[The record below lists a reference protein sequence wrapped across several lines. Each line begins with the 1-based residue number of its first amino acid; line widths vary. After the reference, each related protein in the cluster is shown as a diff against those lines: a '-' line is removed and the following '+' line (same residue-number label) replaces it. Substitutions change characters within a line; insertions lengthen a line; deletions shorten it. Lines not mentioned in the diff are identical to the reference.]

1 MYLIPVHIV
10 TEFYCRTVGVRHDH
24 VHDFHSPVLLLY
36 ERISNFVVGQ
46 YVTRNGRQLYKADD
60 GKYYPSFAAAVQAG
74 TEDSWRNLL
83 GEGTV
88 LAGELGK
95 RSDYAAEQG
104 RARGSRSVLPE
115 LGITEYVGQF
125 LKDLGTLGQ
134 YNLGRRF
141 GGAEERD
148 PFASAP
154 VVVPPLEKAVDDT
167 SPAPGLDLSRPK
179 PFAMTPEGQFDRY
192 FKTPEFDYVFGAGS
206 RGQGAPADAAAMEK
220 LAFEQKAPTDAPL
233 ATFYRAQSAAGRGN
247 MPDIVAGITAGK
259 GEKEAAALAKW
270 AEANPM
276 LAQRLYAQTNV
287 GYDTPRMSPE
297 SEAMLKAVGGEQ
309 GEFITRQPGPNMPV
323 GDTDIEQYEGER
335 IIEAINDEKARK
347 SGSVRDRA
355 DEFVGNLYSSY
366 MK

>member
-1 MYLIPVHIV
+1 MHII

-60 GKYYPSFAAAVQAG
+60 GKYYPSFSAAVQAG

-88 LAGELGK
+88 RAGELGK

-104 RARGSRSVLPE
+104 RARGSRSFLPE

-125 LKDLGTLGQ
+125 LNDLGTLGK

-141 GGAEERD
+141 GGAQERD

-167 SPAPGLDLSRPK
+167 ATVPALPPGLDLSRPK

-192 FKTPEFDYVFGAGS
+192 FKTPEFDYVFGSGS
-206 RGQGAPADAAAMEK
+206 RGKGAPADAAAMEV
-220 LAFEQKAPTDAPL
+220 LGNQLMAPEKDTNIASMY
-233 ATFYRAQSAAGRGN
+233 AAQSAMGRVN
-247 MPDIVAGITAGK
+247 QAAIQEMYKDRPD
-259 GEKEAAALAKW
+259 LQKW
-270 AEANPM
+270 AAANPM
-276 LAQRLYAQTNV
+276 LAQREYLKSEQRRASEMPTAPDQETVMGDLGSRAQEEG
-287 GYDTPRMSPE
+287 GYSREAYGLPV
-297 SEAMLKAVGGEQ
+297 SEKVAKFLGQK
-309 GEFITRQPGPNMPV
+309 
-323 GDTDIEQYEGER
+323 
-335 IIEAINDEKARK
+335 
-347 SGSVRDRA
+347 
-355 DEFVGNLYSSY
+355 
-366 MK
+366 

>member
-1 MYLIPVHIV
+1 M
-10 TEFYCRTVGVRHDH
+10 
-24 VHDFHSPVLLLY
+24 VLP
-36 ERISNFVVGQ
+36 FVVPALSAAQGLTTAAGIAIPTILSGAFLSQ
-46 YVTRNGRQLYKADD
+46 YLKGGRLKTPESGRMSRLGVLGPLPGSKEYK
-60 GKYYPSFAAAVQAG
+60 
-74 TEDSWRNLL
+74 EDMK
-83 GEGTV
+83 EIET
-88 LAGELGK
+88 AFT
-95 RSDYAAEQG
+95 
-104 RARGSRSVLPE
+104 P
-115 LGITEYVGQF
+115 I
-125 LKDLGTLGQ
+125 
-134 YNLGRRF
+134 
-141 GGAEERD
+141 GAQPD
-148 PFASAP
+148 AS
-154 VVVPPLEKAVDDT
+154 
-167 SPAPGLDLSRPK
+167 GLDLARPK
-179 PFAMTPEGQFDRY
+179 PFAMTSEGQFDRY
-192 FKTPEFDYVFGAGS
+192 FKTPEMDQYFGAAS
-206 RGQGAPADAAAMEK
+206 RGEGAPADAAAMEK

-259 GEKEAAALAKW
+259 GEKEAAALTKW

-276 LAQRLYAQTNV
+276 LAQRLYAKTNV

-323 GDTDIEQYEGER
+323 GDTDVEQYEGER

>member
-1 MYLIPVHIV
+1 VAEYTSPISGKKRQIPSPIEFLRAIGDYYQTLPQWTGPRRTGLANLPTDYRREELLAAGQVPGGLPADYKE
-10 TEFYCRTVGVRHDH
+10 TE
-24 VHDFHSPVLLLY
+24 L
-36 ERISNFVVGQ
+36 EA
-46 YVTRNGRQLYKADD
+46 GR
-60 GKYYPSFAAAVQAG
+60 
-74 TEDSWRNLL
+74 
-83 GEGTV
+83 
-88 LAGELGK
+88 
-95 RSDYAAEQG
+95 AAEAY
-104 RARGSRSVLPE
+104 RAGAGFPGQE
-115 LGITEYVGQF
+115 L
-125 LKDLGTLGQ
+125 
-134 YNLGRRF
+134 
-141 GGAEERD
+141 
-148 PFASAP
+148 AP
-154 VVVPPLEKAVDDT
+154 A
-167 SPAPGLDLSRPK
+167 GLDLARPK

-192 FKTPEFDYVFGAGS
+192 FKTPEMDQYFGAES
-206 RGQGAPADAAAMEK
+206 RGKGAPADAAAMEK
-220 LAFEQKAPTDAPL
+220 LAFEQKAPMDAPL

-247 MPDIVAGITAGK
+247 MPDIVAGITAGT
-259 GEKEAAALAKW
+259 GEKEAAALTKW

-276 LAQRLYAQTNV
+276 LAQRLYAKTNV

>member
-1 MYLIPVHIV
+1 MSGLFGEGYNRPIYSGSLGIKPPEAV
-10 TEFYCRTVGVRHDH
+10 E
-24 VHDFHSPVLLLY
+24 P
-36 ERISNFVVGQ
+36 
-46 YVTRNGRQLYKADD
+46 
-60 GKYYPSFAAAVQAG
+60 AAA
-74 TEDSWRNLL
+74 TPP
-83 GEGTV
+83 
-88 LAGELGK
+88 
-95 RSDYAAEQG
+95 AA
-104 RARGSRSVLPE
+104 
-115 LGITEYVGQF
+115 
-125 LKDLGTLGQ
+125 
-134 YNLGRRF
+134 
-141 GGAEERD
+141 
-148 PFASAP
+148 
-154 VVVPPLEKAVDDT
+154 VPP
-167 SPAPGLDLSRPK
+167 SGLDLARPK
-179 PFAMTPEGQFDRY
+179 PFAMTSEGQFDRY
-192 FKTPEFDYVFGAGS
+192 FKTPEMDQYFGAAS
-206 RGQGAPADAAAMEK
+206 RGEGAPADAAAMEK
-220 LAFEQKAPTDAPL
+220 LAFEQQAPTDAPL

-259 GEKEAAALAKW
+259 GEKEAAALTKW

-276 LAQRLYAQTNV
+276 LAQRLYAKTNV

>member
-1 MYLIPVHIV
+1 M
-10 TEFYCRTVGVRHDH
+10 
-24 VHDFHSPVLLLY
+24 
-36 ERISNFVVGQ
+36 
-46 YVTRNGRQLYKADD
+46 
-60 GKYYPSFAAAVQAG
+60 
-74 TEDSWRNLL
+74 
-83 GEGTV
+83 
-88 LAGELGK
+88 
-95 RSDYAAEQG
+95 
-104 RARGSRSVLPE
+104 VLPFVLPALSAAQGLTTAAGIAIPTILSGAFLSQYLKGGRLKTPE
-115 LGITEYVGQF
+115 GGRMSRLGVLGPLPGSKEYKEDMKQIETTF
-125 LKDLGTLGQ
+125 TPI
-134 YNLGRRF
+134 
-141 GGAEERD
+141 GA
-148 PFASAP
+148 PAP
-154 VVVPPLEKAVDDT
+154 A
-167 SPAPGLDLSRPK
+167 PAPAPGPGLDLARPK

-192 FKTPEFDYVFGAGS
+192 FKTPEFDYVFGSGS
-206 RGQGAPADAAAMEK
+206 RGKGAPADAAAMEK
-220 LAFEQKAPTDAPL
+220 LAFEQKAPMDAPL
-233 ATFYRAQSAAGRGN
+233 ATYYRAQSAAGRGN

-259 GEKEAAALAKW
+259 GEKEAAALTKW

-276 LAQRLYAQTNV
+276 LAQRLYAKTNV

>member
-1 MYLIPVHIV
+1 
-10 TEFYCRTVGVRHDH
+10 
-24 VHDFHSPVLLLY
+24 
-36 ERISNFVVGQ
+36 
-46 YVTRNGRQLYKADD
+46 
-60 GKYYPSFAAAVQAG
+60 
-74 TEDSWRNLL
+74 
-83 GEGTV
+83 
-88 LAGELGK
+88 
-95 RSDYAAEQG
+95 
-104 RARGSRSVLPE
+104 
-115 LGITEYVGQF
+115 
-125 LKDLGTLGQ
+125 
-134 YNLGRRF
+134 
-141 GGAEERD
+141 
-148 PFASAP
+148 
-154 VVVPPLEKAVDDT
+154 
-167 SPAPGLDLSRPK
+167 LDLARPK

-192 FKTPEFDYVFGAGS
+192 FKTPEFDYVFGSGS
-206 RGQGAPADAAAMEK
+206 RGKGAPADAAAMEK
-220 LAFEQKAPTDAPL
+220 LAFEQKAPMDAPL
-233 ATFYRAQSAAGRGN
+233 ATYYRAQSAAGRGN

-259 GEKEAAALAKW
+259 GEKEAAALTKW

-276 LAQRLYAQTNV
+276 LAQRLYAKTNV